1 MRPGKLQPEQ
11 MRRIGILTLHVRGD
25 ADVKAELLK
34 PAVAAEVCV
43 LVTYDPDSVGRWLC
57 TRRRGRGAICRC
69 GSRQRCRPG
78 QR

>member
-1 MRPGKLQPEQ
+1 LRPGKLQPEQ

-34 PAVAAEVCV
+34 PAVPAEVRV

-57 TRRRGRGAICRC
+57 TRRRGRGS
-69 GSRQRCRPG
+69 GQRCRPG